1 MKSIFTDLLRTQN
14 YRRGFTLIE
23 LVMVIVAMP
32 VLLFAVILL
41 NAYVPT
47 IILRSFDYDVDL
59 WEYLSVGLT
68 ASMISFTVFGLI
80 KRVLKKGPALAEES
94 LSSKKSTKHGTS
106 FLKYVLGHSLNS
118 LLIMLILGSFYNNN
132 IGYFYIFL
140 AGLPIPT
147 FYKIASLSV
156 SKFRKAVNRP
166 N

>member
-23 LVMVIVAMP
+23 LVMVIVALP
-32 VLLFAVILL
+32 DLLFAVILL

-94 LSSKKSTKHGTS
+94 LSSKK
-106 FLKYVLGHSLNS
+106 KY
-118 LLIMLILGSFYNNN
+118 
-132 IGYFYIFL
+132 
-140 AGLPIPT
+140 
-147 FYKIASLSV
+147 
-156 SKFRKAVNRP
+156 
-166 N
+166 